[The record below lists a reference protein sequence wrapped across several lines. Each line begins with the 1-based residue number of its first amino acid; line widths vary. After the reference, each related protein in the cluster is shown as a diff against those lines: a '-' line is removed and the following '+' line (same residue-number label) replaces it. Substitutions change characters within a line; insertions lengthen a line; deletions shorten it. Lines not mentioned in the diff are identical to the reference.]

1 MSHLVADDIL
11 DVLFEIRRRFDLNG
25 SVADIVE
32 LRRDVVRHIAK
43 RELEARRFKNY
54 VSARNSI
61 EDGCSRRLGGFEIAV
76 FDRLV
81 EEWLRGQPDALRAA
95 VLADAA
101 TDSQRQRITEL
112 LGAVD
117 YQPRTPVVHELES
130 PRPERITTTI
140 SRVARDTGRSKLVKV
155 IHNYECQICGYA
167 LTLPDGSRYAEGHH
181 VQPLGSPHDGPDELG
196 NIMCVCPNHHAA
208 CDLGAIRL
216 VMGELR
222 HADGHDIDQR
232 YVDYHNA
239 KMYPGRQRGQV
250 DTSRP
255 ET

>member
-11 DVLFEIRRRFDLNG
+11 DVLFEIRRRFDLSG

-32 LRRDVVRHIAK
+32 LRRDVVRHVAR
-43 RELEARRFKNY
+43 REQDARRFKNY

-95 VLADAA
+95 VLANTA

-112 LGAVD
+112 LGSVE
-117 YQPRTPVVHELES
+117 YQPATPAVHALAS

-140 SRVARDTGRSKLVKV
+140 SRVARDTGRSRLVKV
-155 IHNYECQICGYA
+155 IHNCECQICGYA
-167 LTLPDGSRYAEGHH
+167 LSLPDGSRYAEGHH
-181 VQPLGSPHDGPDELG
+181 IQPLGSPHDGPDELG
-196 NIMCVCPNHHAA
+196 NIICVCPNHHAA

-216 VMGELR
+216 VIEELR
-222 HADGHDIDQR
+222 HADGHDIDRR

-239 KMYPGRQRGQV
+239 KMYLEGRRDQEPQQGR
-250 DTSRP
+250 S
-255 ET
+255 